1 MRISL
6 IVIVTWLA
14 LSGIF
19 KPLLL
24 AFGLV
29 STALVVWLLRRA
41 DRKDRAP
48 IVFSMHLWRLPGYF
62 LWLAVEVVKS
72 NIDVARC
79 ILSPSLPISPAIRW
93 LPAKQRTELG
103 RVLYANSITLT
114 PGTLSIDLDDGY
126 VEVHA
131 VDEAALELL
140 ASGEMGDRIAALEK
154 DAKA

>member
-1 MRISL
+1 MRILL
-6 IVIVTWLA
+6 ITIVTWLA

-19 KPLLL
+19 IPLLSVL
-24 AFGLV
+24 GLV
-29 STALVVWLLRRA
+29 SSLLVVWLVRRA
-41 DRKDRAP
+41 DRRDGDP

-62 LWLAVEVVKS
+62 LWLAGEVVKS

-79 ILSPSLPISPAIRW
+79 ILSPNLPIAPAIRW

-114 PGTLSIDLDDGY
+114 PGTLSIDLDDGA

-131 VDEAALELL
+131 VDESALDLL
-140 ASGEMGDRIAALEK
+140 ASGEMGDRIRALEK
-154 DAKA
+154 DARK

>member
-1 MRISL
+1 MRLLL
-6 IVIVTWLA
+6 ITIVTWLA

-19 KPLLL
+19 IPLLL
-24 AFGLV
+24 ALGLV
-29 STALVVWLLRRA
+29 SSLLVVWLVRRA
-41 DRKDRAP
+41 DRKDGDP

-79 ILSPSLPISPAIRW
+79 ILSPNLSIAPAIRW

-114 PGTLSIDLDDGY
+114 PGTLSIDLDDGA

-140 ASGEMGDRIAALEK
+140 ASGEMADRICALEK
-154 DAKA
+154 DAKR